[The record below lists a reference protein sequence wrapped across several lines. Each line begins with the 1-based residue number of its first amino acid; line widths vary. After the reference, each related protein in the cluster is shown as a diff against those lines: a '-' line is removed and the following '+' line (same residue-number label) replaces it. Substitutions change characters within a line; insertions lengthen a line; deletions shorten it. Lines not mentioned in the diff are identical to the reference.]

1 MCTDIRPEITRSSK
15 YWISKHR
22 YYELKHFC
30 LQYKDWKDLYNKLKG
45 EAHPGII
52 SGMPRK
58 TDISNPTEKV
68 AIAKAE
74 YAYNMRMIEEIAKQ
88 TDPELWD
95 YIFKAV
101 TNGFSYTVLSMQYG
115 IPCCKETFYDRYRK
129 FFWLLSS
136 ARR

>member
-1 MCTDIRPEITRSSK
+1 MGTVIRPEITKRND
-15 YWISKHR
+15 YYISKHR

-30 LQYKDWKDLYNKLKG
+30 LQYYEWKDLYNKLNG
-45 EAHPGII
+45 TPSSLSFDI
-52 SGMPRK
+52 MPRK
-58 TDISNPTEKV
+58 TEVSNPTEKV

-74 YAYNMRMIEEIAKQ
+74 YAYNMKLIEDVAKE
-88 TDPELWD
+88 TDSELWT

-101 TNGFSYTVLSMQYG
+101 TKGITYSSLEVRDG
-115 IPCCKETFYDRYRK
+115 IPCCRDTFYDRYRK